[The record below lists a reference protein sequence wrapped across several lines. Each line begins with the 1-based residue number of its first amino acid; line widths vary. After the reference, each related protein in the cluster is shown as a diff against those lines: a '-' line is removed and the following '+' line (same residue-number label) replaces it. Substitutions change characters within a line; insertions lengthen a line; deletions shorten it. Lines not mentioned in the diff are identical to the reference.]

1 MLVTSEY
8 NPYKHYYVRDT
19 KESNLGAS
27 VSIDQDKVGA
37 MTKNINLYTTDMEG
51 LRSPV
56 AMSLSQTKETE
67 FRDGK
72 EVVNNTP
79 YTAIVAY
86 DLYDKD
92 GNTIERASMLE
103 NQSYGYHGFMVA
115 ETDFLYEATSLYA
128 TLGEHQV
135 FSNRAINDNEFL
147 TNTLQ
152 FFGNESFTQEQYN
165 SLAKQME
172 SVVIELAGKVRNG
185 ETVNRDTINSVES
198 KLTIDGVDF
207 TIGQLLDMQEIAKA
221 MRGSMSDMG
230 TRNEDTFAKAGLV
243 QSIAKYYG
251 STQGAAGEKF
261 AEVITQRSET
271 YINKLQTYL
280 EDSYNARGS
289 VDAPEHVKIMQ
300 HSARQIA
307 DMFTNL
313 DTTNKDTMREDL
325 QKQLDALT
333 QWKKEYLS
341 QIGASGVVAD
351 NKSNG
356 SINALFEAWTKR
368 I

>member
-1 MLVTSEY
+1 MLITSEF
-8 NPYKHYYVRDT
+8 NPYKHYYVKDS
-19 KESNLGAS
+19 KESTLATNA
-27 VSIDQDKVGA
+27 SIDQNKTTA
-37 MTKNINLYTTDMEG
+37 QTQNINLYSTGVDG
-51 LRSPV
+51 LRAPA

-67 FRDGK
+67 FRNGK
-72 EVVNNTP
+72 EVINNTP

-92 GNTIERASMLE
+92 GNIIERAGMIE

-128 TLGEHQV
+128 TLGENQV
-135 FSNRAINDNEFL
+135 FRNRAINDNEFI

-152 FFGNESFTQEQYN
+152 FFKNESFSQEDYDLM
-165 SLAKQME
+165 SKQME
-172 SVVIELAGKVRNG
+172 SVVTELSEKVRNG
-185 ETVNRDTINSVES
+185 ETLNRETINSVES

-230 TRNEDTFAKAGLV
+230 TRNEDSFAKAGLA
-243 QSIAKYYG
+243 QSIAKFYG

-261 AEVITQRSET
+261 AQVITQRSET

-280 EDSYNARGS
+280 EDSYVARGS

-307 DMFTNL
+307 DMFTDL
-313 DTTNKDTMREDL
+313 DTTSKDAMRADL

-333 QWKKEYLS
+333 QWKKEYLT
-341 QIGASGVVAD
+341 QIGLSANAAD
-351 NKSNG
+351 NKQNS
-356 SINALFEAWTKR
+356 SINDLFEAWMKR